1 MINTPENRH
10 ECSLTRP
17 TSKKEHRI
25 PGLKNIALAVALTVK
40 AMLGASGLAC
50 DASTYSS
57 PPEIPAND
65 AQTTGSDG
73 NGSDYKKQPAARDA
87 AAQDAGGSNI
97 RCQNANYSISPAEL
111 DFGAPFLGTITD
123 RVLTVTNLD
132 SDCAL
137 HMQGVTITE
146 DDELDEFSLTPAIED
161 LDILQNKPAELLI
174 RLAFNDTEEDHGR
187 LLIELGDESRDGG
200 VAQATV
206 ELTSRI
212 TGTPILDVCAPVE
225 TEPAEC
231 FDPPMIRFA
240 DIEFGSDDSIYFVT
254 LKNTGDGNR
263 TLAILNAYIEGDP
276 SDISHFIGSMESSEG
291 PVIGPDYDNVPFP
304 LSPFAGTGRYI
315 RVQISFDGMTTS
327 LLGPTHLIVVTETE
341 VIRIPIR
348 VENIHCPIDDCADRT
363 CSCP

>member
-1 MINTPENRH
+1 MEQF
-10 ECSLTRP
+10 
-17 TSKKEHRI
+17 I
-25 PGLKNIALAVALTVK
+25 PKIKAVCKNIDRGILRGIATGIKFAALQILALACGGSSYVPPPNVSPYVDMDIIRHT
-40 AMLGASGLAC
+40 ASAT
-50 DASTYSS
+50 DASLDGKSS
-57 PPEIPAND
+57 AKDADGAN
-65 AQTTGSDG
+65 
-73 NGSDYKKQPAARDA
+73 KH
-87 AAQDAGGSNI
+87 
-97 RCQNANYSISPAEL
+97 CENADYSISPAEL
-111 DFGAPFLGTITD
+111 DFGAPFLGTVTD

-137 HMQGVTITE
+137 HVQGTTITE
-146 DDELDEFSLTPAIED
+146 DDELDEFSLAPAIED

-206 ELTSRI
+206 ELTSHI

-240 DIEFGSDDSIYFVT
+240 DIAFGDDGSIYFVT

-263 TLAILNAYIEGDP
+263 PLLILGAYIEGDP
-276 SDISHFIGSMESSEG
+276 SDIPHFTRSLESSEG

-315 RVQISFDGMTTS
+315 RVQMSFDGMIRG
-327 LLGPTHLIVVTETE
+327 LLGPTNLVVETE
-341 VIRIPIR
+341 IAVIRIPII
-348 VENIHCPIDDCADRT
+348 VENVHCLIDDCADST
-363 CSCP
+363 CACP